1 MSRTTGNAHKTTTDW
16 TAVRF
21 EPDSFIRYW
30 QHSAVRMVHANE
42 RIFCGMVAAAR
53 REMELGQ
60 ELVQINLAAMQPT
73 LFTTA
78 NTDEVESGK
87 SARNMREVERVV
99 TGLYEVSEEIWTSF
113 GEATRLLLHDEEVS
127 FSDCASDP
135 ARTAGRAA
143 HWGGQRHER
152 THAASSD

>member
-1 MSRTTGNAHKTTTDW
+1 MSRITGNAHKTTTDW
-16 TAVRF
+16 TAVRL
-21 EPDSFIRYW
+21 EPDSFMRYW

-42 RIFCGMVAAAR
+42 RIFRGMVAAAR

-60 ELVQINLAAMQPT
+60 ELMQINLASIQPT
-73 LFTTA
+73 LFA
-78 NTDEVESGK
+78 ADTDKVESDK

-113 GEATRLLLHDEEVS
+113 GEAARLLLHDEKVS
-127 FSDCASDP
+127 FSDCVSDP

-152 THAASSD
+152 THAASSG